1 MCTNADK
8 SEKSIDKITLHFDD
22 GTERTVNKGFIC
34 GFVKDEIE
42 GTATANMHMVNVSGA
57 ELETVVLVVL
67 ELGMKLGMFN
77 DKEDAENEES

>member
-8 SEKSIDKITLHFDD
+8 SEKTIDKITLHYDD

-34 GFVKDEIE
+34 GFVTDEIE
-42 GTATANMHMVNVSGA
+42 GTTTSNMYMVNVSGA
-57 ELETVVLVVL
+57 ELETVVLLVL

-77 DKEDAENEES
+77 ETEADSNG